1 MTPVPFDLPV
11 RTGEAAALASL
22 VLEHAEGKP
31 LNDDLRNRLAGRA
44 AILKMA
50 SIRPY
55 FASLEKDPIHPSTY
69 YLAVDGLEAQPLLL
83 HIAPATAP
91 SSGLFPKAVLI
102 GRMQAAG
109 GRARREIVVNAS
121 PFAATDSERVR
132 TFAEEVNRAFLPRP
146 QGSRPAISVGGLEDR
161 LPAVFE
167 AFRSI
172 FKSKGENVASI
183 RLSGAPETAAIWA
196 AIRSGWRE
204 GYTLEKDC
212 IEISGS
218 TEEEIARSIEA
229 AQEKI
234 RDCAACTRFGVNT
247 SRVSTE
253 IRHRINAEICDFIRE
268 IKTRQKHGRTF
279 DFDLRLYDVQE
290 IETGLRRWRAEGR
303 PAQLVSIPRELLPRL
318 SEWPALAREFR
329 TTLSCD
335 AESGTDE
342 EVLERIREEMKGRVD
357 CRIVPGDPGQIV
369 EVFRNVFG

>member
-31 LNDDLRNRLAGRA
+31 LNDDLRNRLASRA
-44 AILKMA
+44 AVLKMT

-91 SSGLFPKAVLI
+91 SSGLFPKAILI

-109 GRARREIVVNAS
+109 GGARREIVVNAS
-121 PFAATDSERVR
+121 AFAATDSERIR

-146 QGSRPAISVGGLEDR
+146 QGSRPAISVGGLENN

-172 FKSKGENVASI
+172 FKLKGENLASI
-183 RLSGAPETAAIWA
+183 RLSEAPETAAMWA
-196 AIRSGWRE
+196 AIRRGWRE
-204 GYTLEKDC
+204 GYTLENDC

-218 TEEEIARSIEA
+218 REEEVARSIEA
-229 AQEKI
+229 AQETI
-234 RDCAACTRFGVNT
+234 RSSPACTRFGVNT
-247 SRVSTE
+247 SQVPADMRFQ
-253 IRHRINAEICDFIRE
+253 INAAICDSIRE
-268 IKTRQKHGRTF
+268 MKIRQKHVRTF
-279 DFDLRLYDVQE
+279 DFDLRLYDAQE
-290 IETGLRRWRAEGR
+290 IESGLQRWRGEGR
-303 PAQLVSIPRELLPRL
+303 AAQLVSIGRESLPSL
-318 SEWPALAREFR
+318 AELAVMAREFR
-329 TTLSCD
+329 TMLSFD
-335 AESGTDE
+335 AGSGTDGE
-342 EVLERIREEMKGRVD
+342 LLKRVGEATNGRVD
-357 CRIVPGDPGQIV
+357 CKIAPSEPGRIV
-369 EVFRNVFG
+369 EVFRNLFG